1 MMAVNNTLKIDHA
14 AFRTH
19 AEKRLYAEPQPDAF
33 DPQYMP
39 EQGDHRLA
47 ERLAP
52 VDGAL
57 HRPAA
62 VLIPIIARPA
72 EATVLLTHRSAHLK
86 DHAGQIAFPG
96 GKMAPSDATPMDTA
110 LREAKEE
117 IGLEGRFVE
126 PIGHLDPYLSSTGF
140 RIIPVVAMID
150 PEHQLVIDPN
160 EVESIFEVPLGFLMD
175 PTRHEQHSREWRGA
189 MRRYYAMPFG
199 EHYIWGVTAGIIRN
213 LYERVYGE

>member
-1 MMAVNNTLKIDHA
+1 MMAVNNPLKIDHA
-14 AFRTH
+14 AFRAH

-33 DPQYMP
+33 DPLHLP
-39 EQGDHRLA
+39 KHGDHRLS
-47 ERLAP
+47 EMLAP
-52 VDGAL
+52 ADGAL

-62 VLIPIIARPA
+62 VLIPIIARRG

-96 GKMAPSDATPMDTA
+96 GKMALSDTTPIHTA
-110 LREAKEE
+110 LREAEEE
-117 IGLEGRFVE
+117 IGLEGRFIE
-126 PIGHLDPYLSSTGF
+126 PIGYLDPYLSSTGF
-140 RIIPVVAMID
+140 RIMPVVAIID
-150 PEHQLVIDPN
+150 PGHRIMIDPN

-189 MRRYYAMPFG
+189 MRRYYAMPYG